1 MAKRRRVIGTVVV
14 LGGLCASMWAMPS
27 VLQRIEASTGG
38 FQNGSTAGLM
48 DDLRNPKQRGAVD
61 DGGRRQGMVLVVPNQ
76 EGLTPEARAALQR
89 EAERERDAMEGGGE
103 RVIRVVPPPE
113 VPPEAPSE
121 EEGGGK

>member
-14 LGGLCASMWAMPS
+14 LGGLCASMWAMPG

-76 EGLTPEARAALQR
+76 EGLTAEAKAALLR
-89 EAERERDAMEGGGE
+89 EAEREREEMERKRE
-103 RVIRVVPPPE
+103 SVVRVVPP
-113 VPPEAPSE
+113 E